1 MALTRRGD
9 TVATIK
15 GHRYSEALIGTDG
28 PADDIYGYGG
38 DDIILAGG
46 GADYIEPGPGND
58 VIDGGS
64 GNNTISYI
72 DYVAP
77 WYVSGLVG
85 LYVDLA
91 SGTATTFVPSYNPSY
106 NITET
111 DTFFNIQNVVG
122 SNSNDHISGDG
133 AANWLYG
140 WDGSDELHGRGG
152 ADHLLGL
159 DDNDLLDGGSGADV
173 LDGGNGVDTADY
185 GSAPSAVNVSLDSG
199 KGYWGDSAGDTLTL
213 IENLTGSAF
222 DDSLVGDSNAN
233 VLDGGKGDD
242 YLKGGGGA
250 DTLKGGDGSDTIA
263 YGDSNIGV
271 YVSLYSGAA
280 FNGTAT
286 GDKFDSIENLTGSY
300 HGDMLEGDEYVNTLQ
315 GLGGDDVLQGYGD
328 ADTIDG
334 GDGIDTV
341 IYGGS
346 VLGVTV
352 SLFNGVTHGGDAE
365 GDTLISIENLRG
377 SSYADTLV
385 GNNDANVLEG
395 WGGKDNLKGAGG
407 ADTLIGGAAADQ
419 MTGGS
424 GGDKFVWEALADTGI
439 TSATMDIISDFN
451 AADGDTIDVHSIDAD
466 ATLPGNQ
473 DFTFIG
479 DASIPFTAPGQISWY
494 IGGSPDGGLSGTD
507 TYILLNTDDSPDA
520 DGVIK
525 VNGMHGVD
533 AGWFVL

>member
-1 MALTRRGD
+1 
-9 TVATIK
+9 VATIK
-15 GHRYSEALIGTDG
+15 GHSYSEALIGTDG

-140 WDGSDELHGRGG
+140 WDGNDELHGRGG

-451 AADGDTIDVHSIDAD
+451 AADGDRIDVHSIDAD